1 MGAPTGPDRSD
12 KWSGPPARIAA
23 TSLGHPHRLPRVG
36 SGLIG
41 QREEVTVHVAPLTA
55 AALTAHAVHLALILL
70 GTAGVVGLL
79 APGWRSEHAAR
90 VERRQSKTD
99 SR

>member
-1 MGAPTGPDRSD
+1 M
-12 KWSGPPARIAA
+12 
-23 TSLGHPHRLPRVG
+23 
-36 SGLIG
+36 
-41 QREEVTVHVAPLTA
+41 HVAPLTA

-90 VERRQSKTD
+90 AERRQSKTD